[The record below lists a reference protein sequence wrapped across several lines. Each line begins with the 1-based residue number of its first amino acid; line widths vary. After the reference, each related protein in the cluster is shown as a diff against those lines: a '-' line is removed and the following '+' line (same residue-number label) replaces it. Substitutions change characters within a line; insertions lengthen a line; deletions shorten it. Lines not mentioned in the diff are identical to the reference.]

1 MPSRRERGNVAFVA
15 VLVSA
20 ALVLA
25 VPLSLHVS
33 QKRHDRLP
41 LSVVDDYPAGR
52 PFVQGEA
59 YGTTLAAIVDHE
71 LNSGTGWRPN
81 DFVLWGPG
89 IMADNNA
96 NRQLGIIMAVR
107 ESTRVLK
114 DHLTKVSSTEYDPN
128 LIEADTAFRNDAE
141 KFWLPS
147 AESKFRDGS
156 QALRRYVDGLRE
168 TPPRSKPITG
178 RNVELIRLIQ
188 MWGDMLG
195 DAHANLFKTT
205 EPDGGPVKPWRN
217 DDYFYHAQGVAHVIH
232 HLAERAS
239 RGVPRGLQGPP
250 RRPAAPRGGERL
262 ARHSRDHEAAHRARR
277 RLDQRV
283 RQPPPQSRRLH
294 GRRAAEAVLHPRGA
308 GEVGGGEP
316 MPTSVGLHRIR
327 SALAPATVDRH
338 RAIASLGGAGGD
350 RLVRPA
356 RRRDAATPSSRRS
369 SRTTATRRRSTRR

>member
-1 MPSRRERGNVAFVA
+1 VLAVPIMPMPSRRERGNVAFVA

-59 YGTTLAAIVDHE
+59 YATTLAAIVDHE

-89 IMADNNA
+89 TMADNNA

-147 AESKFRDGS
+147 AESKFRDGA
-156 QALRRYVDGLRE
+156 QALRRYVDGLRA

-217 DDYFYHAQGVAHVIH
+217 DDYFYHAQGVAYVIH
-232 HLAERAS
+232 HLANALRVEYREDFKD
-239 RGVPRGLQGPP
+239 
-250 RRPAAPRGGERL
+250 RPAVLQLLEEVSDSLGT
-262 ARHSRDHEAAHRARR
+262 AATMKPLIV
-277 RLDQRV
+277 LDG
-283 RQPPPQSRRLH
+283 SL
-294 GRRAAEAVLHPRGA
+294 
-308 GEVGGGEP
+308 
-316 MPTSVGLHRIR
+316 TSVFANHRRNLDAYMVDARQKLYSIR
-327 SALAPATVDRH
+327 EELEK
-338 RAIASLGGAGGD
+338 
-350 RLVRPA
+350 
-356 RRRDAATPSSRRS
+356 
-369 SRTTATRRRSTRR
+369 